1 MTKLL
6 LVRHGQSEWN
16 AMGRWQGK
24 ANPPLT
30 DLGKEQALIAAK
42 KLPDFSILASSDLVR
57 ARETAEIF
65 AKAHDKD
72 SNDILIEPQVQE
84 RDAGEF
90 SGLTRDEIDKKFP
103 GYLAQNRWPSGW
115 EPDDVLIK
123 RLREGL
129 GRIITS
135 STESDSIVVVTHG
148 GCIYALESLLG
159 EEYRRI
165 SNLGGRWFEL
175 IDDEFYLGERIQ
187 LLDPDEET
195 YPDQILSLIHI

>member
-42 KLPDFSILASSDLVR
+42 KLPNFSILASSDLVR

-129 GRIITS
+129 GRIITA

-148 GCIYALESLLG
+148 GCIYALEILLG

-195 YPDQILSLIHI
+195 YPDQI

>member
-6 LVRHGQSEWN
+6 LIRHGQSEWN

-30 DLGKEQALIAAK
+30 DLGKEQALLAAK

-129 GRIITS
+129 GRIIAS
-135 STESDSIVVVTHG
+135 STGSDSIVVVTHG

-195 YPDQILSLIHI
+195 YPDQI

>member
-24 ANPPLT
+24 ATPPLT
-30 DLGKEQALIAAK
+30 DLGKEQALLAAK

-65 AKAHDKD
+65 AKAHDKE

-195 YPDQILSLIHI
+195 YPDQI

>member
-30 DLGKEQALIAAK
+30 DLGKEQALLAAK

-65 AKAHDKD
+65 ARANNKEP
-72 SNDILIEPQVQE
+72 NDIFIEPQVQE

-129 GRIITS
+129 GRITAS

-159 EEYRRI
+159 EVYRRI

-175 IDDEFYLGERIQ
+175 IDDEFYLGERVQ

-195 YPDQILSLIHI
+195 YPDQI

>member
-57 ARETAEIF
+57 AKETAEIF

-129 GRIITS
+129 GRIIAS

-195 YPDQILSLIHI
+195 YPDQI

>member
-6 LVRHGQSEWN
+6 LIRHGQSEWN

-30 DLGKEQALIAAK
+30 DLGKEQALLAAK

-57 ARETAEIF
+57 AKETAEIF
-65 AKAHDKD
+65 AAAHNKETA
-72 SNDILIEPQVQE
+72 DIFIEPQVQE

-90 SGLTRDEIDKKFP
+90 SGLTRAEIDKKFP
-103 GYLAQNRWPSGW
+103 GYLAQNKWPPGW
-115 EPDDVLIK
+115 EPDDVLIT
-123 RLREGL
+123 RLRKGL
-129 GRIITS
+129 GRIVAS
-135 STESDSIVVVTHG
+135 SIETDSIVVVTHG

-159 EEYRRI
+159 VEYRRI

-175 IDDEFYLGERIQ
+175 IDNKFYLGERVQ

-195 YPDQILSLIHI
+195 FPDQI

>member
-175 IDDEFYLGERIQ
+175 KDDEFYLGERIQ

-195 YPDQILSLIHI
+195 YPDQI

>member
-30 DLGKEQALIAAK
+30 DLGKEQALLAAK

-148 GCIYALESLLG
+148 GGIYALESLLG

-175 IDDEFYLGERIQ
+175 IYDEFYLGERIQ

-195 YPDQILSLIHI
+195 YPDQI

>member
-30 DLGKEQALIAAK
+30 DLGKEQALLAAK
-42 KLPDFSILASSDLVR
+42 KLPYFSILASSDLVR

-129 GRIITS
+129 GRIIAS

-195 YPDQILSLIHI
+195 YPDQI

>member
-6 LVRHGQSEWN
+6 LVRHGQSEWK

-175 IDDEFYLGERIQ
+175 IYDEFYLGERIQ

-195 YPDQILSLIHI
+195 YPDQI

>member
-30 DLGKEQALIAAK
+30 DLGKEQALLAAK

-129 GRIITS
+129 GRIIAS

-195 YPDQILSLIHI
+195 FPDQI

>member
-30 DLGKEQALIAAK
+30 DLGKEQALLAAK

-65 AKAHDKD
+65 ARAHDKEP
-72 SNDILIEPQVQE
+72 NDIFIEPQVQE

-129 GRIITS
+129 GRIIAS

-148 GCIYALESLLG
+148 GCIYALESLLR

-175 IDDEFYLGERIQ
+175 IDDEFYLGERVQ

-195 YPDQILSLIHI
+195 YPDQI

>member
-1 MTKLL
+1 
-6 LVRHGQSEWN
+6 
-16 AMGRWQGK
+16 MGRWQGK

-30 DLGKEQALIAAK
+30 DLGKEQALLAAE

-129 GRIITS
+129 GRIIAS

-148 GCIYALESLLG
+148 GCICALESLLG

-195 YPDQILSLIHI
+195 YPDQI

>member
-30 DLGKEQALIAAK
+30 DLGKEQALLAAK
-42 KLPDFSILASSDLVR
+42 KLPDFSTLASSDLVR
-57 ARETAEIF
+57 AKETAEIF
-65 AKAHDKD
+65 ATAH
-72 SNDILIEPQVQE
+72 
-84 RDAGEF
+84 
-90 SGLTRDEIDKKFP
+90 
-103 GYLAQNRWPSGW
+103 NR
-115 EPDDVLIK
+115 EPDDVLIT

-129 GRIITS
+129 GRIVAS
-135 STESDSIVVVTHG
+135 STEADSIVVVTHG

-165 SNLGGRWFEL
+165 SNLGGRWFDL
-175 IDDEFYLGERIQ
+175 IDNKFYLGERIQ

-195 YPDQILSLIHI
+195 FPDQI

>member
-30 DLGKEQALIAAK
+30 DLGKEQALLAAK
-42 KLPDFSILASSDLVR
+42 RLPDFSILASSDLVR

-65 AKAHDKD
+65 ANAHNKKP
-72 SNDILIEPQVQE
+72 SDIFIEPQVQE

-90 SGLTRDEIDKKFP
+90 SGLTRGEIDKKFP

-129 GRIITS
+129 GRIIAS

-159 EEYRRI
+159 AEYSRI

-175 IDDEFYLGERIQ
+175 IDHEFFLGERVQ

-195 YPDQILSLIHI
+195 YPDQI

>member
-6 LVRHGQSEWN
+6 LVRHGHSEWN

-42 KLPDFSILASSDLVR
+42 KLPNFSILASSDLVR

-195 YPDQILSLIHI
+195 YPDQI

>member
-30 DLGKEQALIAAK
+30 DLGKEQALLAAK

-65 AKAHDKD
+65 AKAHDKE

-90 SGLTRDEIDKKFP
+90 SGLTRDEIDKRFP

-129 GRIITS
+129 GRIIAS

-195 YPDQILSLIHI
+195 YPDQI

>member
-30 DLGKEQALIAAK
+30 DLGKEQALLAAE

-129 GRIITS
+129 GRIIAS

-195 YPDQILSLIHI
+195 YPDQI

>member
-42 KLPDFSILASSDLVR
+42 KLPNFSILASSDLVR

-115 EPDDVLIK
+115 EPDDVL
-123 RLREGL
+123 REGL
-129 GRIITS
+129 GRIIAS

-195 YPDQILSLIHI
+195 YPDQI

>member
-16 AMGRWQGK
+16 ALGRWQGK

-30 DLGKEQALIAAK
+30 DLGKEQALLASR

-65 AKAHDKD
+65 ARARNKEPD
-72 SNDILIEPQVQE
+72 DIFIEPQVQE

-103 GYLAQNRWPSGW
+103 GYLAQNKWPSGW

-129 GRIITS
+129 GRIIAS
-135 STESDSIVVVTHG
+135 APESDAIVIITHG

-159 EEYRRI
+159 EQYRRI

-175 IDDEFYLGERIQ
+175 INNEFYLGERVQ

-195 YPDQILSLIHI
+195 YPDQI

>member
-30 DLGKEQALIAAK
+30 DLGTEQALIAAK

-195 YPDQILSLIHI
+195 YPDQI

>member
-90 SGLTRDEIDKKFP
+90 SGLTRDEIEKKERRAA
-103 GYLAQNRWPSGW
+103 LLTLPS
-115 EPDDVLIK
+115 
-123 RLREGL
+123 RLPSVPSKELRNSWSASSFVIL
-129 GRIITS
+129 PAITC
-135 STESDSIVVVTHG
+135 
-148 GCIYALESLLG
+148 GCLLT
-159 EEYRRI
+159 
-165 SNLGGRWFEL
+165 L
-175 IDDEFYLGERIQ
+175 
-187 LLDPDEET
+187 
-195 YPDQILSLIHI
+195 

>member
-30 DLGKEQALIAAK
+30 DLGKEQALLAAE

-65 AKAHDKD
+65 ANAHNKKP
-72 SNDILIEPQVQE
+72 SDIFIEPQVQE

-90 SGLTRDEIDKKFP
+90 SGLTRGEIDKKFP

-129 GRIITS
+129 GRIIAS

-159 EEYRRI
+159 EEYSRI

-175 IDDEFYLGERIQ
+175 IDDEFFLGERVQ

-195 YPDQILSLIHI
+195 YPDQI

>member
-1 MTKLL
+1 
-6 LVRHGQSEWN
+6 
-16 AMGRWQGK
+16 MGRWQGK

-30 DLGKEQALIAAK
+30 DLGKEQALLAAK
-42 KLPDFSILASSDLVR
+42 RLPDFSILASSDLVR

-65 AKAHDKD
+65 ANAHNKKP
-72 SNDILIEPQVQE
+72 SDIFIEPQVQE

-90 SGLTRDEIDKKFP
+90 SGLTRGEIDKKFP

-129 GRIITS
+129 GRIIAS

-159 EEYRRI
+159 EEYSRI

-175 IDDEFYLGERIQ
+175 IDDEFFLGERVQ

-195 YPDQILSLIHI
+195 YPDQI

>member
-24 ANPPLT
+24 ANPSLT
-30 DLGKEQALIAAK
+30 DLGKEQALLAAK

-65 AKAHDKD
+65 ARANNKEP
-72 SNDILIEPQVQE
+72 NDIFIEPQVQE

-129 GRIITS
+129 GRITAS

-159 EEYRRI
+159 EVYRRI

-175 IDDEFYLGERIQ
+175 IDDEFYLGERVQ

-195 YPDQILSLIHI
+195 YPDQI

>member
-42 KLPDFSILASSDLVR
+42 KLPNFSILASSDLVR

-195 YPDQILSLIHI
+195 FPDQI

>member
-30 DLGKEQALIAAK
+30 DLGKEQAHLAAK

-195 YPDQILSLIHI
+195 YPDQI

>member
-42 KLPDFSILASSDLVR
+42 KLPNFSILASSDLVR

-195 YPDQILSLIHI
+195 YPDQI

>member
-30 DLGKEQALIAAK
+30 NLGKEQALIAAK
-42 KLPDFSILASSDLVR
+42 KLPNFSILASSDLVR

-195 YPDQILSLIHI
+195 YPDQI

>member
-30 DLGKEQALIAAK
+30 DLGKEQALLAAK

-65 AKAHDKD
+65 ARAHDKEP
-72 SNDILIEPQVQE
+72 NDIFIEPQVQE

-103 GYLAQNRWPSGW
+103 GYLAQQRWPSGW

-129 GRIITS
+129 GRIIAS
-135 STESDSIVVVTHG
+135 STGSDSIVVVTHG

-165 SNLGGRWFEL
+165 SNLGGRWFEV
-175 IDDEFYLGERIQ
+175 INNEFYLGERIQ

-195 YPDQILSLIHI
+195 YPDQI

>member
-42 KLPDFSILASSDLVR
+42 KLPNFSILASSDLVR

-175 IDDEFYLGERIQ
+175 IDDEFYLGERVQ

-195 YPDQILSLIHI
+195 YPDQI